1 MCLKKYEK
9 LCETIR
15 RSGKVCV
22 SFSGGVD
29 SSFLAYTCRKVLGK
43 KNMLCVYVR
52 GAAASEK
59 QTSNVS
65 ATAEKYDFP
74 LEIINVNELEVE
86 QVRRGDPRRCYFCK
100 KNIISLISRKAEEK
114 GFNII
119 ACGSNL
125 DDLSDYRPGRDA
137 VKEMGVS
144 EPLLEAKLTKDEIR
158 SLSRKFGL
166 DTADMP
172 SEPCLLSRIP
182 YNRPADRRMLTQV
195 EEAEKVLADFG
206 FDVCRVRHYGITA
219 KIEIP
224 PEKFE
229 QYKKSEQHIKEKI
242 LNAGFSEVVLD
253 ENGFRSGSL
262 NDSLRFKHKQNH
274 EKMKNS

>member
-1 MCLKKYEK
+1 MCQKKYEE
-9 LCETIR
+9 LCEIIR
-15 RSGKVCV
+15 KSGKMCV

-29 SSFLAYTCRKVLGK
+29 SSFLAYTCRKVLGRN
-43 KNMLCVYVR
+43 NMLCVYVR
-52 GAAASEK
+52 GKAASRK
-59 QTSNVS
+59 QTDNARKS
-65 ATAEKYDFP
+65 AEKYDFP
-74 LEIINVNELEVE
+74 LEIIDVDELEVE

-100 KNIISLISRKAEEK
+100 KNILSLIGKKAGEQE
-114 GFNII
+114 FNVI

-158 SLSRKFGL
+158 SLSRRFGL

-182 YNRPADRRMLTQV
+182 YNRPADERMLRQV
-195 EEAEKVLADFG
+195 EQAEKVLGDFG

-224 PEKFE
+224 PQKFE
-229 QYKKSEQHIKEKI
+229 QYRKNEPQIREKI
-242 LNAGFSEVVLD
+242 LETGFSEAVLD

-262 NDSLRFKHKQNH
+262 NDSLRIKNKQSH
-274 EKMKNS
+274 EKMKKS